1 MSKSLSFQ
9 RTPDKE
15 CDALEIQEFNG
26 CTVQCEVRRLP
37 FKTWVLQGTGGASEE
52 SHDVNDPHDSNDD
65 GQSDAHNNEETKD
78 KEEVEGRMCE
88 CK

>member
-1 MSKSLSFQ
+1 MKCEDCLSKPGSSNEDII
-9 RTPDKE
+9 R
-15 CDALEIQEFNG
+15 
-26 CTVQCEVRRLP
+26 
-37 FKTWVLQGTGGASEE
+37 GTGGASEE